1 MFTRTTACIIIK
13 QYPGMRRE
21 VTAHIEKLLGKYP
34 GTRYEKPWGF
44 FPRQH
49 LLRFQTETQALEAE
63 VWLEE
68 NS

>member
-1 MFTRTTACIIIK
+1 
-13 QYPGMRRE
+13 MRRE